1 MLRISNRLLSLTA
14 LALAL
19 GAGVAQAQKFAI
31 IDMQQAVL
39 ATTDGRKASRVIS
52 DKFTPVKAQID
63 QMAKDIQ
70 AKQDA
75 FTKNRATLSPAALTA
90 AQQEIE
96 TLTTNLKRKQEDA
109 QQDLQDEENKQLSGI
124 VPKLQ
129 QIINQ
134 YAAANGINF
143 VIDTS
148 ANPNNL
154 VYGDKSINI
163 IEPVVAA
170 YEKANGGVV
179 PPAGAASKPAAPA
192 APAAH
197 SPATT
202 APKTAPASPSK
213 APAPKT
219 TPGK

>member
-39 ATTDGRKASRVIS
+39 ATTDGRKASQVIS

-75 FTKNRATLSPAALTA
+75 FTKNRATLTPAAASA

-96 TLTTNLKRKQEDA
+96 TLTTNLKRRQEDA

-129 QIINQ
+129 QVINQ
-134 YAAANGINF
+134 YAAANGISF

-163 IEPVVAA
+163 IEPVVMA

-179 PPAGAASKPAAPA
+179 PPAGAASKPAANTPA
-192 APAAH
+192 VPGGARAVPRTPPA
-197 SPATT
+197 S
-202 APKTAPASPSK
+202 APKT
-213 APAPKT
+213 PAPKT

>member
-1 MLRISNRLLSLTA
+1 MLRISNRLLSLSA
-14 LALAL
+14 LALSL

-31 IDMQQAVL
+31 INMQQAVL
-39 ATTDGRKASRVIS
+39 ATTDGKRAAQLIN
-52 DKFTPVKAQID
+52 DKFTPVKTQID

-70 AKQDA
+70 TKQDA
-75 FTKNRATLSPAALTA
+75 FSKNRATLTPAATAA

-129 QIINQ
+129 QVINQ

-163 IEPVVAA
+163 IEPVVMA

-179 PPAGAASKPAAPA
+179 PPAGAASKPAATPA
-192 APAAH
+192 ARPPA
-197 SPATT
+197 ST

-213 APAPKT
+213 TPAPKT